1 MKFSKGQK
9 VKVINREDSFFDLKG
24 TIDSIHSDG
33 IIVVLFDDY
42 DISVMYDPSENALKK
57 C

>member
-9 VKVINREDSFFDLKG
+9 VKVVSKDDPFFECKG
-24 TIDSIHSDG
+24 VVEWIHSDG
-33 IIVVLFDDY
+33 IIVVAFLDN
-42 DISVMYDPSENALKK
+42 ISMMYDPSENALKK